1 MYILLPL
8 MEAVLFFSPPPACR
22 PQTDPSITD
31 INTLTGCMKGFWKN
45 LGQPFP
51 SLLYQISRLQ
61 VGN

>member
-1 MYILLPL
+1 
-8 MEAVLFFSPPPACR
+8 MEAVLFFPPPLACR